1 MPTLEWIGKE
11 KVINHHQEVPFR
23 VLDRQYSFDENG
35 QHAGEKV
42 NCAEGAREA
51 ALGRNGSENMIIH
64 GDNLEALKALLPR
77 YEGRVKCIYID
88 PPYNTG
94 NENWVYND
102 NVNDPKIKKWL
113 GEVVGKEG
121 EDLTRH
127 DKWLCMM
134 YPRLKLLQKLLA
146 EDGAIF
152 ISIDDIEYA
161 NLKLICDEIFGGN
174 CFVSNISWQRT
185 YSTRNDSKG
194 IVNEV
199 EHIIVYSKQPG
210 WNPNK
215 LPRTAEMDAR
225 FKNPDNDLLPWTSSD
240 AFAPDAVQHQGMVYG
255 IQHPFTGKMIY
266 PTNGRHW
273 RYQQEEMLRQM
284 LEWCPYELRNLHD
297 ETERAKC
304 CGIEPEQVRP
314 DVYAIVLKDP
324 LEIASQKAKDRYKQG
339 RWPKFYFTSGGK
351 GGIRRK
357 TYLENVSGTPPTNL
371 WPYAEVGHTDEAA
384 KTIRA
389 IFEGQTIFNTPKP
402 IRLIERVLQI
412 AGDSETL
419 ILDSF
424 AGSGTTAHAVLNMN
438 KADGGNRKFILVEMM
453 DYADSITAE
462 RVKRVIRGH
471 GEGKNAVEGTG
482 GSFSYYELGEP
493 LLIGENLNEAVEPEK
508 IREYIWFMETK
519 TPYAPA
525 AGDNP
530 YYLGQ
535 HNDTGYYFYYEP
547 QRITV
552 LDYDF
557 LAAVTEKAGGTVIY
571 ADRCSIDD
579 DKLSQ
584 MGIVFKKIPRD
595 ISRL

>member
-35 QHAGEKV
+35 QHTGEKV

-77 YEGRVKCIYID
+77 YEGQVKCIYID

-94 NENWVYND
+94 NEGWVYND

-152 ISIDDIEYA
+152 ISIDDTEYA

-199 EHIIVYSKQPG
+199 EHILVYSKQPG

-438 KADGGNRKFILVEMM
+438 KADGGHRKFILVEME

-462 RVKRVIRGH
+462 RVRRVIRGY

-519 TPYAPA
+519 TPYTPA
-525 AGDNP
+525 AGENL

-557 LAAVTEKAGGTVIY
+557 LATVTEKAGGTVIY

>member
-1 MPTLEWIGKE
+1 M
-11 KVINHHQEVPFR
+11 PFR
-23 VLDRQYSFDENG
+23 VLDRQYSFDEDG
-35 QHAGEKV
+35 QHAGD
-42 NCAEGAREA
+42 
-51 ALGRNGSENMIIH
+51 NGSENMIIH

-146 EDGAIF
+146 KDGAIF
-152 ISIDDIEYA
+152 ISIDDVEFY
-161 NLKLICDEIFGGN
+161 NLRLICNEVFGEHNFIATIIWRKNYAPKSTAKHFSEDHDYILVFGKN
-174 CFVSNISWQRT
+174 SDNWIPRKMPRTEKQNKAYKNLDNDPRGLWRPNNLAARNYYSKGT
-185 YSTRNDSKG
+185 YSIKCPGGRIIEGPPSGSYWRVSEEKFRELDRDGRIWWGKDGNNVPAPKIFLSEVSDG
-194 IVNEV
+194 IVPQTFW
-199 EHIIVYSKQPG
+199 S
-210 WNPNK
+210 
-215 LPRTAEMDAR
+215 
-225 FKNPDNDLLPWTSSD
+225 
-240 AFAPDAVQHQGMVYG
+240 
-255 IQHPFTGKMIY
+255 
-266 PTNGRHW
+266 
-273 RYQQEEMLRQM
+273 
-284 LEWCPYELRNLHD
+284 YE
-297 ETERAKC
+297 
-304 CGIEPEQVRP
+304 
-314 DVYAIVLKDP
+314 
-324 LEIASQKAKDRYKQG
+324 
-339 RWPKFYFTSGGK
+339 
-351 GGIRRK
+351 
-357 TYLENVSGTPPTNL
+357 
-371 WPYAEVGHTDEAA
+371 EVGHTQDA
-384 KTIRA
+384 KKEIKA
-389 IFEGQTIFNTPKP
+389 IFGGDMPFDTPKP
-402 IRLIERVLQI
+402 VRLIERILQI
-412 AGDSETL
+412 ASDPDSV

-438 KADGGNRKFILVEMM
+438 KADGGHRKFILVEMM
-453 DYADSITAE
+453 DYADDITAE
-462 RVKRVIRGH
+462 RVKRVIQGY
-471 GEGKNAVEGTG
+471 GEGKNAVTGTG

-493 LLIGENLNEAVEPEK
+493 LLIGENLNEAVAPEK

-519 TPYAPA
+519 TPYTPA

-530 YYLGQ
+530 YYLGK

>member
-35 QHAGEKV
+35 QHAED
-42 NCAEGAREA
+42 
-51 ALGRNGSENMIIH
+51 NGSENMIIH
-64 GDNLEALKALLPR
+64 GDNLDALKALLPR

-94 NENWVYND
+94 NEGWVYND

-121 EDLTRH
+121 EDLSRH

-152 ISIDDIEYA
+152 ISIDDAEFY
-161 NLKLICDEIFGGN
+161 NLRSIC
-174 CFVSNISWQRT
+174 
-185 YSTRNDSKG
+185 
-194 IVNEV
+194 NEV
-199 EHIIVYSKQPG
+199 FGDHNFIATIIWRKNYSPKGTAKHFSEDHDYILVFGKSADIWLPH
-210 WNPNK
+210 K
-215 LPRTAEMDAR
+215 MPRTEKQNKAY
-225 FKNPDNDLLPWTSSD
+225 KNPDNDPRGPWKSSD
-240 AFAPDAVQHQGMVYG
+240 LSARNYYSKGVYEIVTPSGRVIEGPPPGSYWRVSKEKFQELDLDHRIWWGKDGNNVPAIKRFLSEVSDG
-255 IQHPFTGKMIY
+255 IVPQTY
-266 PTNGRHW
+266 W
-273 RYQQEEMLRQM
+273 
-284 LEWCPYELRNLHD
+284 PYE
-297 ETERAKC
+297 
-304 CGIEPEQVRP
+304 
-314 DVYAIVLKDP
+314 
-324 LEIASQKAKDRYKQG
+324 
-339 RWPKFYFTSGGK
+339 
-351 GGIRRK
+351 
-357 TYLENVSGTPPTNL
+357 
-371 WPYAEVGHTDEAA
+371 EVGHTQDA
-384 KTIRA
+384 KKEVKS
-389 IFEGQTIFNTPKP
+389 IFANDMPFDTPKP
-402 IRLIERVLQI
+402 TRLVERILQI
-412 AGDSETL
+412 ASDADSI

-462 RVKRVIRGH
+462 RVRRVIQGY

-493 LLIGENLNEAVEPEK
+493 LLIGENLNEAVAPEK

-519 TPYAPA
+519 TPYTPA
-525 AGDNP
+525 AGENL
-530 YYLGQ
+530 YYLGK

>member
-23 VLDRQYSFDENG
+23 VLDRRYSFDESG
-35 QHAGEKV
+35 QHAGD
-42 NCAEGAREA
+42 
-51 ALGRNGSENMIIH
+51 NGSENMIIH

-77 YEGRVKCIYID
+77 FEGQVKCIYID

-146 EDGAIF
+146 EDGCLI
-152 ISIDDIEYA
+152 ISIGHHELN
-161 NLKLICDEIFGGN
+161 NLVTLLREIFG
-174 CFVSNISWQRT
+174 
-185 YSTRNDSKG
+185 
-194 IVNEV
+194 
-199 EHIIVYSKQPG
+199 SKQIV
-210 WNPNK
+210 
-215 LPRTAEMDAR
+215 TI
-225 FKNPDNDLLPWTSSD
+225 T
-240 AFAPDAVQHQGMVYG
+240 VQ
-255 IQHPFTGKMIY
+255 
-266 PTNGRHW
+266 
-273 RYQQEEMLRQM
+273 
-284 LEWCPYELRNLHD
+284 
-297 ETERAKC
+297 
-304 CGIEPEQVRP
+304 
-314 DVYAIVLKDP
+314 
-324 LEIASQKAKDRYKQG
+324 
-339 RWPKFYFTSGGK
+339 TSGGK
-351 GGIRRK
+351 PSGGFNYVHE
-357 TYLENVSGTPPTNL
+357 YLIFVVPMDFHANALDFCGGNNRTP
-371 WPYAEVGHTDEAA
+371 
-384 KTIRA
+384 
-389 IFEGQTIFNTPKP
+389 FEGLTLSTFDKTQRPNQTYPIFINDQGVLVGVGKSLQDQINDGTYTGEKADFPYDYSVAPQGTVAVWPVTAKGKQCVWRQIPERLQSDWKKGYIKISKNKSGNNQNEFSVQYLPSGVIKKITSGELEVLGHEEGVPTLLFGDNQTVGGQVPTIWAEKSFFTVNGTQTLKEIFPESPKKFDYP
-402 IRLIERVLQI
+402 KSVSLIESVIQAI
-412 AGDSETL
+412 TKDTD
-419 ILDSF
+419 IVLDSF

-462 RVKRVIRGH
+462 RVRRVIRGY
-471 GEGKNAVEGTG
+471 GEGKNAVDGTG

-493 LLIGENLNEAVEPEK
+493 LLIGENLNEAVAPEK

-519 TPYAPA
+519 TPYTPD
-525 AGDNP
+525 AGENL

-547 QRITV
+547 HRITV

-557 LAAVTEKAGGTVIY
+557 LATVTEKAGGTVIY

-579 DKLSQ
+579 SKLSQ
-584 MGIVFKKIPRD
+584 MGIIFKKIPRD

>member
-11 KVINHHQEVPFR
+11 KVVNHHQEVPFR

-35 QHAGEKV
+35 QYTED
-42 NCAEGAREA
+42 
-51 ALGRNGSENMIIH
+51 NGSENMIIH

-77 YEGRVKCIYID
+77 FEGQVKCIYID

-94 NENWVYND
+94 NEGWVYND

-152 ISIDDIEYA
+152 ISIDDAEFY
-161 NLKLICDEIFGGN
+161 NLRSIC
-174 CFVSNISWQRT
+174 
-185 YSTRNDSKG
+185 
-194 IVNEV
+194 NEV
-199 EHIIVYSKQPG
+199 FGDHNFIATIIWRKNYSPKGTAKHFSEDHDYILVFGKSADIWLPH
-210 WNPNK
+210 K
-215 LPRTAEMDAR
+215 MPRTEKQNKAY
-225 FKNPDNDLLPWTSSD
+225 KNPDNDPRGPWKSSD
-240 AFAPDAVQHQGMVYG
+240 LSARNYYSKGVYEIVTPSGRVIEGPPPGSYWRVSKEKFQELDLDHRIWWGKDGNNVPAIKRFLSEVSDG
-255 IQHPFTGKMIY
+255 IVPQTY
-266 PTNGRHW
+266 W
-273 RYQQEEMLRQM
+273 
-284 LEWCPYELRNLHD
+284 PYE
-297 ETERAKC
+297 
-304 CGIEPEQVRP
+304 
-314 DVYAIVLKDP
+314 
-324 LEIASQKAKDRYKQG
+324 
-339 RWPKFYFTSGGK
+339 
-351 GGIRRK
+351 
-357 TYLENVSGTPPTNL
+357 
-371 WPYAEVGHTDEAA
+371 EVGHTQDA
-384 KTIRA
+384 KKEVKS
-389 IFEGQTIFNTPKP
+389 IFANDMPFDTPKP
-402 IRLIERVLQI
+402 TRLVERILQI
-412 AGDSETL
+412 ASDADSI

-438 KADGGNRKFILVEMM
+438 KADGGHRKFILVEME

-462 RVKRVIRGH
+462 RVRRVIRGY

-493 LLIGENLNEAVEPEK
+493 LLIGENLNEAVAPEK

-519 TPYAPA
+519 TPYTPA
-525 AGDNP
+525 AGDSP

-557 LAAVTEKAGGTVIY
+557 LATVTEKAGGTVIY

-579 DKLSQ
+579 SKLSQ

>member
-64 GDNLEALKALLPR
+64 GDNLDALKALLPR

-146 EDGAIF
+146 EDGVIF
-152 ISIDDIEYA
+152 ISIDDVEFY
-161 NLKLICDEIFGGN
+161 NLRLICNEIFGEHNFIATIIWRKNYAPKSTAKHFSEDHDYILVFGKN
-174 CFVSNISWQRT
+174 ADNWIPHKMPRTEKQNKAYKNFDNDPRGLWRPNNLAARNYYSKGT
-185 YSTRNDSKG
+185 YSIKCPGGRIIEGPPSGSYWRVSEEKFWELDRDGRIWWGKDGNNIPAPKIFLSEVSDG
-194 IVNEV
+194 IVP
-199 EHIIVYSKQPG
+199 QTF
-210 WNPNK
+210 W
-215 LPRTAEMDAR
+215 
-225 FKNPDNDLLPWTSSD
+225 
-240 AFAPDAVQHQGMVYG
+240 
-255 IQHPFTGKMIY
+255 
-266 PTNGRHW
+266 
-273 RYQQEEMLRQM
+273 
-284 LEWCPYELRNLHD
+284 PYE
-297 ETERAKC
+297 
-304 CGIEPEQVRP
+304 
-314 DVYAIVLKDP
+314 
-324 LEIASQKAKDRYKQG
+324 
-339 RWPKFYFTSGGK
+339 
-351 GGIRRK
+351 
-357 TYLENVSGTPPTNL
+357 
-371 WPYAEVGHTDEAA
+371 EVGHTQDA
-384 KTIRA
+384 KKEIKA
-389 IFEGQTIFNTPKP
+389 IFGGDMPFDTPKP
-402 IRLIERVLQI
+402 VRLIERILQI
-412 AGDSETL
+412 ASDPDSI

-462 RVKRVIRGH
+462 RVRRVIRGY

-519 TPYAPA
+519 TPYTPA
-525 AGDNP
+525 AGDNL
-530 YYLGQ
+530 YYLGK

-552 LDYDF
+552 LDYAF
-557 LAAVTEKAGGTVIY
+557 LATITEKTGGTVIY

>member
-23 VLDRQYSFDENG
+23 VLDRQYSFDESG
-35 QHAGEKV
+35 QHAGD
-42 NCAEGAREA
+42 
-51 ALGRNGSENMIIH
+51 NGSENMIIH

-77 YEGRVKCIYID
+77 FEGQVKCIYID

-94 NENWVYND
+94 NEGWVYND

-121 EDLTRH
+121 EDLSRH

-152 ISIDDIEYA
+152 ISIDDAEFY
-161 NLKLICDEIFGGN
+161 NLRSIC
-174 CFVSNISWQRT
+174 
-185 YSTRNDSKG
+185 
-194 IVNEV
+194 NEV
-199 EHIIVYSKQPG
+199 FGDHNFIATIIWRKNYSPKGTAKHFSEDHDYILVFGKSADIWLPH
-210 WNPNK
+210 K
-215 LPRTAEMDAR
+215 MPRTEKQNKAY
-225 FKNPDNDLLPWTSSD
+225 KNPDNDPRGPWKSSD
-240 AFAPDAVQHQGMVYG
+240 LSARNYYSKGVYEIVTPSGRVIEGPPPGSYWRVSKEKFQELDLDHRIWWGKDGNNVPAIKRFLSEVSDG
-255 IQHPFTGKMIY
+255 IVPQTY
-266 PTNGRHW
+266 W
-273 RYQQEEMLRQM
+273 
-284 LEWCPYELRNLHD
+284 PYE
-297 ETERAKC
+297 
-304 CGIEPEQVRP
+304 
-314 DVYAIVLKDP
+314 
-324 LEIASQKAKDRYKQG
+324 
-339 RWPKFYFTSGGK
+339 
-351 GGIRRK
+351 
-357 TYLENVSGTPPTNL
+357 
-371 WPYAEVGHTDEAA
+371 EVGHTQDA
-384 KTIRA
+384 KKEVKS
-389 IFEGQTIFNTPKP
+389 IFANDMPFDTPKP
-402 IRLIERVLQI
+402 TRLVERILQI
-412 AGDSETL
+412 ASDADSI

-438 KADGGNRKFILVEMM
+438 KADGGNRKFILVEME

-462 RVKRVIRGH
+462 RVRRVIRGY
-471 GEGKNAVEGTG
+471 GEGKNAVDGTG

-493 LLIGENLNEAVEPEK
+493 LLIGENLNEDVAPEK

-519 TPYAPA
+519 GPYTPA

-557 LAAVTEKAGGTVIY
+557 LSTITEKAGGTVIY

-579 DKLSQ
+579 GKLSQ

>member
-23 VLDRQYSFDENG
+23 VLDRRYSFDESG
-35 QHAGEKV
+35 QHAGD
-42 NCAEGAREA
+42 
-51 ALGRNGSENMIIH
+51 NGSENMIIH

-77 YEGRVKCIYID
+77 FEGQVKCIYID

-152 ISIDDIEYA
+152 ISIDDVEFYNLRSICNEVFGEHNFIASIIWRKNYA
-161 NLKLICDEIFGGN
+161 PKSTAKHFSEDHDYILVFGKNSDNWIPHKMPRTEKQNKAYKNLDNDPRGLWRPNNLAARNYYSKG
-174 CFVSNISWQRT
+174 T
-185 YSTRNDSKG
+185 YSIKCPGGRIIEGPPSGSYWRVSEEKFWELDRDGRIWWGKDGNNVPAPKIFLSEVSDG
-194 IVNEV
+194 IVP
-199 EHIIVYSKQPG
+199 QTF
-210 WNPNK
+210 W
-215 LPRTAEMDAR
+215 
-225 FKNPDNDLLPWTSSD
+225 
-240 AFAPDAVQHQGMVYG
+240 
-255 IQHPFTGKMIY
+255 
-266 PTNGRHW
+266 
-273 RYQQEEMLRQM
+273 
-284 LEWCPYELRNLHD
+284 PYE
-297 ETERAKC
+297 
-304 CGIEPEQVRP
+304 
-314 DVYAIVLKDP
+314 
-324 LEIASQKAKDRYKQG
+324 
-339 RWPKFYFTSGGK
+339 
-351 GGIRRK
+351 
-357 TYLENVSGTPPTNL
+357 
-371 WPYAEVGHTDEAA
+371 EVGHTQDA
-384 KTIRA
+384 KKEIKA
-389 IFEGQTIFNTPKP
+389 IFGGDMPFDTPKP
-402 IRLIERVLQI
+402 VRLIERILQI
-412 AGDSETL
+412 ASDPDSI

-438 KADGGNRKFILVEMM
+438 KADGGHRKFILVEMM
-453 DYADSITAE
+453 DYAESITAE
-462 RVKRVIRGH
+462 RVRRVIRGY

-519 TPYAPA
+519 TPYTPA

-557 LAAVTEKAGGTVIY
+557 LATVTEKAGGTVIY

>member
-23 VLDRQYSFDENG
+23 VLDRQYSFDESG
-35 QHAGEKV
+35 QHAGD
-42 NCAEGAREA
+42 
-51 ALGRNGSENMIIH
+51 NGSENMIIH
-64 GDNLEALKALLPR
+64 GDNLDALKALLPR

-94 NENWVYND
+94 NEGWVYND

-152 ISIDDIEYA
+152 ISIDDAEFY
-161 NLKLICDEIFGGN
+161 NLRSIC
-174 CFVSNISWQRT
+174 
-185 YSTRNDSKG
+185 
-194 IVNEV
+194 NEV
-199 EHIIVYSKQPG
+199 FGDHNFIATIIWRKNYSPKGTAKHFSEDHDYILVFGKSADIWLPH
-210 WNPNK
+210 K
-215 LPRTAEMDAR
+215 MPRTEKQNKAY
-225 FKNPDNDLLPWTSSD
+225 KNPDNDPRGPWKSSD
-240 AFAPDAVQHQGMVYG
+240 LSARNYYSKGVYEIVTPSGRVIEGPPPGSYWRVSKEKFQELDLDHRIWWGKDGNNVPAIKRFLSEVSDG
-255 IQHPFTGKMIY
+255 IVPQTY
-266 PTNGRHW
+266 W
-273 RYQQEEMLRQM
+273 
-284 LEWCPYELRNLHD
+284 PYE
-297 ETERAKC
+297 
-304 CGIEPEQVRP
+304 
-314 DVYAIVLKDP
+314 
-324 LEIASQKAKDRYKQG
+324 
-339 RWPKFYFTSGGK
+339 
-351 GGIRRK
+351 
-357 TYLENVSGTPPTNL
+357 
-371 WPYAEVGHTDEAA
+371 EVGHTQDA
-384 KTIRA
+384 KKEVKS
-389 IFEGQTIFNTPKP
+389 IFANDMPFDTPKP
-402 IRLIERVLQI
+402 TRLVERILQI
-412 AGDSETL
+412 ASDADSI

-424 AGSGTTAHAVLNMN
+424 AGSGTTANAVLNMN
-438 KADGGNRKFILVEMM
+438 KADGGHRKFILVEME

-462 RVKRVIRGH
+462 RVRRVIRGY
-471 GEGKNAVEGTG
+471 GEGKNAVDGTG

-493 LLIGENLNEAVEPEK
+493 LLIGENLNEAVAPEK

-519 TPYAPA
+519 TPYTPA
-525 AGDNP
+525 AGDSP

-557 LAAVTEKAGGTVIY
+557 LSTITEKAGGTVIY
-571 ADRCSIDD
+571 ADRCSISD

>member
-23 VLDRQYSFDENG
+23 VLERQYSFDENG

-64 GDNLEALKALLPR
+64 GDNLDALKALLPR

-94 NENWVYND
+94 NEGWVYND

-152 ISIDDIEYA
+152 ISIDDVEFY
-161 NLKLICDEIFGGN
+161 NLRLICNEVFGEHNFIATIIWRKNYAPKSTAKHFSEDHDYILVFGKN
-174 CFVSNISWQRT
+174 ADNWIPHKMPRTEKQNKAYKNFDNDPRGLWRPNNLAARNYYSKGT
-185 YSTRNDSKG
+185 YSIKCPGGRIIEGPPSGSYWRVSEEKFWELDRDGRIWWGKDGNNVPAPKIFLSEVSDG
-194 IVNEV
+194 IVP
-199 EHIIVYSKQPG
+199 QTF
-210 WNPNK
+210 W
-215 LPRTAEMDAR
+215 
-225 FKNPDNDLLPWTSSD
+225 
-240 AFAPDAVQHQGMVYG
+240 
-255 IQHPFTGKMIY
+255 
-266 PTNGRHW
+266 
-273 RYQQEEMLRQM
+273 
-284 LEWCPYELRNLHD
+284 PYE
-297 ETERAKC
+297 
-304 CGIEPEQVRP
+304 
-314 DVYAIVLKDP
+314 
-324 LEIASQKAKDRYKQG
+324 
-339 RWPKFYFTSGGK
+339 
-351 GGIRRK
+351 
-357 TYLENVSGTPPTNL
+357 
-371 WPYAEVGHTDEAA
+371 EVGHTQDA
-384 KTIRA
+384 KKEIKA
-389 IFEGQTIFNTPKP
+389 IFGGDMPFDTPKP
-402 IRLIERVLQI
+402 VRLIERILQI
-412 AGDSETL
+412 ASDPDSI

-462 RVKRVIRGH
+462 RVRRVIQGY

-493 LLIGENLNEAVEPEK
+493 LLIGENLNEAVAPEK

-519 TPYAPA
+519 TPYTPA
-525 AGDNP
+525 AGENL
-530 YYLGQ
+530 YYLGK

-557 LAAVTEKAGGTVIY
+557 LATVTEKAGGTVIY

-579 DKLSQ
+579 GKLSQ

>member
-23 VLDRQYSFDENG
+23 VLDRQYSFDDNG
-35 QHAGEKV
+35 QHAED
-42 NCAEGAREA
+42 
-51 ALGRNGSENMIIH
+51 NGSENMIIH

-94 NENWVYND
+94 NEGWVYND

-121 EDLTRH
+121 EDLSRH

-152 ISIDDIEYA
+152 ISIDDAEFY
-161 NLKLICDEIFGGN
+161 NLRSIC
-174 CFVSNISWQRT
+174 
-185 YSTRNDSKG
+185 
-194 IVNEV
+194 NEV
-199 EHIIVYSKQPG
+199 FGDHNFIATIIWRKNYSPKGTAKHFSEDHDYILVFGKSADIWLPH
-210 WNPNK
+210 K
-215 LPRTAEMDAR
+215 MPRTEKQNKAY
-225 FKNPDNDLLPWTSSD
+225 KNPDNDPRGPWKSSD
-240 AFAPDAVQHQGMVYG
+240 LSARNYYSKGVYEIVTPSGRVIEGPPPGSYWRVSKEKFQELDLDHRIWWGKDGNNVPAIKRFLSEVSDG
-255 IQHPFTGKMIY
+255 IVPQTY
-266 PTNGRHW
+266 W
-273 RYQQEEMLRQM
+273 
-284 LEWCPYELRNLHD
+284 PYE
-297 ETERAKC
+297 
-304 CGIEPEQVRP
+304 
-314 DVYAIVLKDP
+314 
-324 LEIASQKAKDRYKQG
+324 
-339 RWPKFYFTSGGK
+339 
-351 GGIRRK
+351 
-357 TYLENVSGTPPTNL
+357 
-371 WPYAEVGHTDEAA
+371 EVGHTQDA
-384 KTIRA
+384 KKEVKS
-389 IFEGQTIFNTPKP
+389 IFANDMPFDTPKP
-402 IRLIERVLQI
+402 TRLVERILQI
-412 AGDSETL
+412 ASDADSI

-438 KADGGNRKFILVEMM
+438 KADGGHRKFILVEMM
-453 DYADSITAE
+453 DYAESITAE
-462 RVKRVIRGH
+462 RVRRVIRGY
-471 GEGKNAVEGTG
+471 GEGKNAVDGTG

-519 TPYAPA
+519 TPYTPA

-557 LAAVTEKAGGTVIY
+557 LATVTEKAGGTVIY

-579 DKLSQ
+579 SKLSQ

>member
-23 VLDRQYSFDENG
+23 VLDRQYSFDEDG
-35 QHAGEKV
+35 QHAED
-42 NCAEGAREA
+42 
-51 ALGRNGSENMIIH
+51 NGSENMIIH
-64 GDNLEALKALLPR
+64 GDNLDALKALLPR

-94 NENWVYND
+94 NEGWVYND

-152 ISIDDIEYA
+152 ISIDDVEFYNLRSICNEVFGEHNFIASIIWRKNYA
-161 NLKLICDEIFGGN
+161 PKSTAKHFSEDHDYILVFGKNSDNWIPHKMPRTEKQNKAYKNLDNDPRGLWRPNNLAARNYYSKG
-174 CFVSNISWQRT
+174 T
-185 YSTRNDSKG
+185 YSIKCPGGRIIEGPPSGSYWRVSEEKFWELDRDGRIWWGKDGNNVPAPKIFLSEVSDG
-194 IVNEV
+194 IVP
-199 EHIIVYSKQPG
+199 QTF
-210 WNPNK
+210 W
-215 LPRTAEMDAR
+215 
-225 FKNPDNDLLPWTSSD
+225 
-240 AFAPDAVQHQGMVYG
+240 
-255 IQHPFTGKMIY
+255 
-266 PTNGRHW
+266 
-273 RYQQEEMLRQM
+273 
-284 LEWCPYELRNLHD
+284 PYE
-297 ETERAKC
+297 
-304 CGIEPEQVRP
+304 
-314 DVYAIVLKDP
+314 
-324 LEIASQKAKDRYKQG
+324 
-339 RWPKFYFTSGGK
+339 
-351 GGIRRK
+351 
-357 TYLENVSGTPPTNL
+357 
-371 WPYAEVGHTDEAA
+371 EVGHTQDA
-384 KTIRA
+384 KKEIKA
-389 IFEGQTIFNTPKP
+389 IFGGDMPFDTPKP
-402 IRLIERVLQI
+402 VRLIERILQI
-412 AGDSETL
+412 ASDPDSI

-438 KADGGNRKFILVEMM
+438 KADGGHRKFILVEMM

-462 RVKRVIRGH
+462 RVRRVIRGY
-471 GEGKNAVEGTG
+471 GEGKNAVAGTG

-493 LLIGENLNEAVEPEK
+493 LLIGENLNEAVASEK

-519 TPYAPA
+519 TPYTPA

-557 LAAVTEKAGGTVIY
+557 LATVTEKAGGTVIY

-579 DKLSQ
+579 SKLSQ

>member
-23 VLDRQYSFDENG
+23 VLGRRYSFDESG
-35 QHAGEKV
+35 QHAED
-42 NCAEGAREA
+42 
-51 ALGRNGSENMIIH
+51 NGSENMIIH
-64 GDNLEALKALLPR
+64 GDNLDALKALLPR

-94 NENWVYND
+94 NEGWVYND

-146 EDGAIF
+146 EDGVVF
-152 ISIDDIEYA
+152 ISIDDREQVS
-161 NLKLICDEIFGGN
+161 LRMICNEIFGEHN
-174 CFVSNISWQRT
+174 FLAQFIWQKRTSPDMRKLVSTAHEYICA
-185 YSTRNDSKG
+185 
-194 IVNEV
+194 
-199 EHIIVYSKQPG
+199 YSK
-210 WNPNK
+210 NIAFLTSAINK
-215 LPRTAEMDAR
+215 VALSEEDAANY
-225 FKNPDNDLLPWTSSD
+225 KNPDNDPRGPWASSD
-240 AFAPDAVQHQGMVYG
+240 FTAQGYRPNQMYEIVTPGGARYTPPEGRCWKNIESEFIKQRDDGRIWFGADRMG
-255 IQHPFTGKMIY
+255 IP
-266 PTNGRHW
+266 
-273 RYQQEEMLRQM
+273 
-284 LEWCPYELRNLHD
+284 
-297 ETERAKC
+297 
-304 CGIEPEQVRP
+304 
-314 DVYAIVLKDP
+314 
-324 LEIASQKAKDRYKQG
+324 
-339 RWPKFYFTSGGK
+339 
-351 GGIRRK
+351 RRK
-357 TYLENVSGTPPTNL
+357 TYLSEREGKNVWTWWDNKS
-371 WPYAEVGHTDEAA
+371 VGHTQEAT
-384 KTIRA
+384 KEISK
-389 IFEGQTIFNTPKP
+389 IFSTPTAFDYPKP
-402 IRLIERVLQI
+402 VRLVQRIIQI
-412 AGDSETL
+412 ATSKDSV

-438 KADGGNRKFILVEMM
+438 KADGGHRKFILVEMM
-453 DYADSITAE
+453 DYAESITAE
-462 RVKRVIRGH
+462 RVRRVIRGY
-471 GEGKNAVEGTG
+471 GEGKNAVDGTG

-493 LLIGENLNEAVEPEK
+493 LLIGENLNEAVAPEK

-519 TPYAPA
+519 TPYTPA
-525 AGDNP
+525 AGENL

-557 LAAVTEKAGGTVIY
+557 LATITEKTGGTVIY
-571 ADRCSIDD
+571 ADRCSIDG